1 MKTIEQR
8 PWTRFGRR
16 QRSAEPRSCSVKIR
30 NLSFIDDDGAR
41 LLNGADLDAAAG
53 TKTCIV
59 GSTGKDQAALLAL
72 VLGLYRPA
80 GGSITIEGV
89 EVASLAPELGR
100 ESVEAVLQDPWLPVG
115 TVADNIAFGHHGV
128 SRAEIEAVAH
138 QLGIDSFVA
147 ELPDG
152 LDTVV
157 GTADGRPTIELSTG
171 QRRRI
176 ALARALVRNPG
187 VLLLE
192 EPTTDLGIDEERLMI
207 RAIDVASHGRT
218 TLIATHRLS
227 LARRS
232 DAVLVIE
239 EGRIVPYRGSGPN
252 GDHSRLW
259 DLRVPPVLT
268 PTAKA
273 RSHLRLV
280 GPDDRRPPQP
290 TSAPWGITIG
300 AELAPGYLAS
310 GLLSRNAN
318 TETWVAWSIE
328 REEPVRIKLPREN
341 PVTYPAFNQLF
352 REYKTLKALNHPGL
366 ATTYGADLDAE
377 MPYAVFEYLDS
388 NSLARVVRRRS
399 EGMEPLDILCT
410 GFELAGAINHLH
422 QRGFVHLNLRSHH
435 VRTREDTIVITDF
448 MHCQPIGAPLPPLSN
463 PIKAR
468 RLEHRYLAPESLPG
482 RAADPKM
489 DVYALGA
496 LIHRATAGSVVTRVT
511 SAGVG
516 LVPYQ
521 SLTDNPP
528 GAMADIVDG
537 MLARDPADRPE
548 VGEVLSEFRRIVPR
562 SMVHPPV
569 STVAA
574 RWPRLRLVG
583 VDN

>member
-1 MKTIEQR
+1 MKTIDQR
-8 PWTRFGRR
+8 SWTRFGRR
-16 QRSAEPRSCSVKIR
+16 QRSAEPRSCSLSIR
-30 NLSFIDDDGAR
+30 NLTFTDDDGV
-41 LLNGADLDAAAG
+41 LLLAGADLDAGSG

-59 GSTGKDQAALLAL
+59 GSTGTDQAALLAL
-72 VLGLYRPA
+72 ILGLYRPER
-80 GGSITIEGV
+80 GSITVDGV
-89 EVASLAPELGR
+89 DVASPALETDR
-100 ESVEAVLQDPWLPVG
+100 ESVAAVLADPWLVDG
-115 TVADNIAFGHHGV
+115 TVADNIAFGRPGV
-128 SRAEIEAVAH
+128 SRTEVESVGQ
-138 QLGIDSFVA
+138 QLGIDGFVGQ
-147 ELPDG
+147 LPDG
-152 LDTVV
+152 YDTIV
-157 GTADGRPTIELSTG
+157 GTADDRPTTELSIG

-176 ALARALVRNPG
+176 ALARALIRNPG

-192 EPTTDLGIDEERLMI
+192 EPTTDLGIEEERLMI

-239 EGRIVPYRGSGPN
+239 NGRIVAYQGSGP
-252 GDHSRLW
+252 GVDHSRLW
-259 DLRVPPVLT
+259 DLRVPPVVA
-268 PTAKA
+268 TATKA
-273 RSHLRLV
+273 KSHLRLV
-280 GPDDRRPPQP
+280 GADDRRPPKP

-300 AELAPGYLAS
+300 SELAPGYLAS

-328 REEPVRIKLPREN
+328 REEPVRIKIPREN

-352 REYKTLKALNHPGL
+352 REYKALETLNHPGL

-388 NSLARVVRRRS
+388 NSLARLIQRRA
-399 EGMEPLDILCT
+399 EGMDPLDILYT
-410 GFELAGAINHLH
+410 GFELAGAVNHLH
-422 QRGFVHLNLRSHH
+422 QRGFVHLDLRSRN
-435 VRTREDTIVITDF
+435 VRTRENTIVITDLR
-448 MHCQPIGAPLPPLSN
+448 HCQPIGAPLPPPSN
-463 PIKAR
+463 PVKAR
-468 RLEHRYLAPESLPG
+468 RLEHRYFAPESLPG

-496 LIHRATAGSVVTRVT
+496 LMHRATAGSVVTRVT

-516 LVPYQ
+516 LVPYE

-528 GAMADIVDG
+528 GAMADVVDA

-548 VGEVLSEFRRIVPR
+548 ADQVLSEFRRILPR
-562 SMVHPPV
+562 SMIRSPV

-574 RWPRLRLVG
+574 RSPRLRLVG
-583 VDN
+583 SDN